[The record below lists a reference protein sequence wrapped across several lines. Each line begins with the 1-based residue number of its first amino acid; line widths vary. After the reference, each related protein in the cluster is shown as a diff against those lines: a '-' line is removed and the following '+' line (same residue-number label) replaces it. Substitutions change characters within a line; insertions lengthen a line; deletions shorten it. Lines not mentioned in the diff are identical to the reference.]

1 MVTLESITI
10 AGNENPLYLVI
21 KHDQVCPAQMLHV
34 LNSLRISWV
43 ILLKSTSNLKELLWY
58 N

>member
-10 AGNENPLYLVI
+10 AGNENQLYLVI
-21 KHDQVCPAQMLHV
+21 KRDQVCPAQMLYV

-43 ILLKSTSNLKELLWY
+43 ILLKSANNLKELLWY